1 MLWPYEYTRI
11 VMTICVRSKYSFCS
25 EQIYNKFCI
34 HRTMPTQI
42 QFFNWDILNYFFSV
56 FYFSFCD
63 SSIQAENTAGAV
75 DLVVES
81 AAFTRPALIFQLM
94 NTIIVPMS
102 MTPATTPPIITGL
115 LLLAEKKSFQWKFV
129 KLC

>member
-1 MLWPYEYTRI
+1 M
-11 VMTICVRSKYSFCS
+11 
-25 EQIYNKFCI
+25 
-34 HRTMPTQI
+34 
-42 QFFNWDILNYFFSV
+42 
-56 FYFSFCD
+56 
-63 SSIQAENTAGAV
+63 

-115 LLLAEKKSFQWKFV
+115 LLLAEKKTFSEN
-129 KLC
+129 L